1 MKWSYCRF
9 TRTKQLGGIFKQAA
23 LHHCQASTM
32 YPSVE
37 LFFEVLADQQLGEL
51 VDCLVGVFLQSI
63 QELLDS

>member
-1 MKWSYCRF
+1 
-9 TRTKQLGGIFKQAA
+9 
-23 LHHCQASTM
+23 M